1 MRIICKAVFLVL
13 ICGVAH
19 LAGSAGPA
27 KERSV
32 LLFRGASDASAAA
45 AVSDDTF
52 IVADDENNVL
62 RLYRTTEAELPVC
75 SYDMTAFLDID
86 SEHPEAD
93 IEGATKIGRRIYWIT
108 SHGRNKDGKLRPN
121 RYRFF
126 ATDINA
132 GNKNVAFHPVGKPYK
147 SLVHDLL
154 KMKKI
159 RGLGLDQAT
168 RLFADLKKKDREK
181 LAPKREGLNIEG
193 LCASA
198 DGKMLY
204 IGFRNPRPKNRL
216 TRRNEALV
224 VPLLNPNRIVEA
236 SEAPVFGE
244 SILWDLRGLGIR
256 SMEYSPFH
264 KAYFIIVGEA
274 DESDEFALYRWSGKR
289 QNKPMLVQKL
299 ATGENNFNP
308 EALIPFEGSNRLLL
322 LSDDGSLPINVAGPH
337 ECMEGEYR
345 KDGTCENKFLLDPH
359 KKNFRALWQE
369 TAVCVF
375 H

>member
-1 MRIICKAVFLVL
+1 MRMICKALFLVS
-13 ICGVAH
+13 IGGVAH
-19 LAGSAGPA
+19 LAGAASPD
-27 KERSV
+27 KERDF
-32 LLFRGASDASAAA
+32 LLFRGASDASAAV
-45 AVSDDTF
+45 AVSEDTF

-62 RLYRTTEAELPVC
+62 RLYSTAKVGLPIG

-86 SEHPEAD
+86 PVHPEAD

-108 SHGRNKDGKLRPN
+108 SHGRNKDGKIRPN

-126 ATDINA
+126 ATDIDA
-132 GNKNVAFHPVGKPYK
+132 KNNHVAIHLIGKPYK

-154 KMKKI
+154 KLKNI

-168 RLFADLKKKDREK
+168 RLYADLKKKDREK

-198 DGKMLY
+198 DGKRLY
-204 IGFRNPRPKNRL
+204 IGFRNPRPKDRL

-224 VPLLNPNRIVEA
+224 VPLLNPARVVERG
-236 SEAPVFGE
+236 ETPIFGE
-244 SILWDLRGLGIR
+244 PILWDLGGLGIR

-264 KAYFIIVGEA
+264 KTYFIIAGEA
-274 DESDEFALYRWSGKR
+274 DESDVFALYRWSGER
-289 QNKPMLVQKL
+289 QNKPVLVQKL
-299 ATGENNFNP
+299 MTKSNNFNP

-322 LSDDGSLPINVAGPH
+322 LSDDGSLPIKVAGPH

-345 KDGTCENKFLLDPH
+345 KDGTCENKFLLDPN
-359 KKNFRALWQE
+359 KKTFRALWLIP
-369 TAVCVF
+369 
-375 H
+375 